1 MSISSTLTNLMN
13 AVRSATDESNKMNV
27 DEASMKLNNLINAI
41 STWQHL
47 PNITPLNSLM
57 STGYYYA
64 NGFEL
69 SGKPA
74 NISNT
79 DKVRLMVLNYNHKVV
94 QVFATPSVIWC
105 RNYIDSA
112 WTSWNKLGGVVKT
125 VLFATHFHERRCAA

>member
-1 MSISSTLTNLMN
+1 MSLNDEMTGLMN
-13 AVRSATDESNKMNV
+13 AVRNVTDRDDKLSV
-27 DEASMKLNNLINAI
+27 DDASIKLNGWAN
-41 STWQHL
+41 SVGQWQHL
-47 PNITPLNSLM
+47 PSITSLNSLM

-74 NISNT
+74 NISDT
-79 DKVRLMVLNYNHKVV
+79 DKVRLMVLNYNYKVV

-112 WTSWNKLGGVVKT
+112 WTSWNKLGGVKA
-125 VLFATHFHERRCAA
+125 VLSALHLERRCLA